1 MILCDMKDTLK
12 DINGRLDTVEDNIQL
27 SNMKHREKK
36 NQNFS
41 EAALG
46 CRTTLHSLVYG

>member
-27 SNMKHREKK
+27 SNMKHRGKK
-36 NQNFS
+36 ES
-41 EAALG
+41 EFFRSSTGL
-46 CRTTLHSLVYG
+46 